1 MPRPDAAASW
11 LAATIPGVLED
22 DPPTVGASSSAKPW
36 FAVLLGRPRGLPVEI
51 LTRLVTPGSFLAGAE
66 PASAAARAC
75 CCLFRIV
82 PATLALRCLAADG
95 AGGAAS
101 AKPWFASAP
110 GAGGTL
116 LLLDLGHEDAGRGGA
131 GPTEACRTVVAML
144 ESRTVVATDAAREGY
159 RTVGAT
165 LPSRTVATLPAL
177 DGFLTVA
184 ATLASRTVATLPA
197 LEGFLTVAGTLA
209 SRTVATLPALEGFLT
224 VSARLGSLGAP
235 LDLERADAGRAASA
249 GAGFLSIDLPL
260 LGMGAAL
267 AGGGRGGDGAKGAD
281 AAAAAGCARGAPGPV
296 GGAAGTGT

>member
-22 DPPTVGASSSAKPW
+22 DPTAGTSSSAKPW
-36 FAVLLGRPRGLPVEI
+36 FPAFLGRPRGLPVEI
-51 LTRLVTPGSFLAGAE
+51 LTRLVMPGSFLAGAE
-66 PASAAARAC
+66 MASAAILAC

-82 PATLALRCLAADG
+82 PATLALRCLAADV
-95 AGGAAS
+95 AGTAAS

-116 LLLDLGHEDAGRGGA
+116 LLLDLGLEDAGRGGA

-159 RTVGAT
+159 RMVGAT
-165 LPSRTVATLPAL
+165 LRSRTVATLPAL

-184 ATLASRTVATLPA
+184 GILW
-197 LEGFLTVAGTLA
+197 

-235 LDLERADAGRAASA
+235 FDLERADAGRAASA

-267 AGGGRGGDGAKGAD
+267 AGGGRGGGGAKGAD
-281 AAAAAGCARGAPGPV
+281 AAAAAVGCARGPPGPA
-296 GGAAGTGT
+296 GGASGTGT

>member
-1 MPRPDAAASW
+1 MLRPDAAASW

-22 DPPTVGASSSAKPW
+22 DPTAGTSSSAKPW
-36 FAVLLGRPRGLPVEI
+36 FPAFLGRPRGLPVEI

-66 PASAAARAC
+66 MASAAILAC
-75 CCLFRIV
+75 CCLLTIF
-82 PATLALRCLAADG
+82 PATLALCCLAADV
-95 AGGAAS
+95 AGTGAAS

-116 LLLDLGHEDAGRGGA
+116 LLLDLGLEDAGRGGA

-159 RTVGAT
+159 RMVGAT
-165 LPSRTVATLPAL
+165 L
-177 DGFLTVA
+177 G
-184 ATLASRTVATLPA
+184 
-197 LEGFLTVAGTLA
+197 

-235 LDLERADAGRAASA
+235 FDLERADAGRAASA

-260 LGMGAAL
+260 LGMGASL
-267 AGGGRGGDGAKGAD
+267 AGGGRGGGGAKGAD
-281 AAAAAGCARGAPGPV
+281 AAAAAAAGCARGPPGPA